1 MTDSSCTTE
10 IHQTIVDAIDAG
22 TSFAVILVL
31 KAEGSTPLKTGAK
44 ALVEASGRIWGTI
57 GGGAVEAEAQRRA
70 VQACQSGRPLVFDFH
85 MEGANRKDDTPICG
99 GIMRILVAPC
109 TGRHREAY
117 AQVAE
122 ALVRGQRGVLLTTV
136 RQDAQGE
143 VTLTW
148 QAEADLTTC
157 QGLSDAGCLQ
167 SCLTK
172 ETPHLFSD
180 SEGMT
185 ETLVEPIIPRPRL
198 LIAGGGH
205 VGQALARQAVLVEF
219 AVTVIDDRPEFTDSA
234 LYPPDVETQC
244 GDIPRQL
251 VDSPMTKD
259 SYVVIVTRGHQC
271 DAEALEACI
280 RRPAAYVGMIGSKR
294 KVGLIR
300 QSLVEAGQATE
311 EEFDRVHAPIG
322 LDIGSVTAAEIAT
335 SIVAQLIAVR
345 RQGAPL

>member
-1 MTDSSCTTE
+1 MTDSFCTTE
-10 IHQTIVDAIDAG
+10 IHRKIVDTIDTG
-22 TSFAVILVL
+22 TSFAVVLVL

-70 VQACQSGRPLVFDFH
+70 VQACASGRPLVFDFH
-85 MEGANRKDDTPICG
+85 MEGASRSDDTPICG
-99 GIMRILVAPC
+99 GAMRILVDPC
-109 TGRHREAY
+109 AARHRETY
-117 AQVAE
+117 VQVAE
-122 ALVRGQRGVLLTTV
+122 ALAQGQRGVLLTTV

-148 QAEADLTTC
+148 QAEAELTTC

-167 SCLTK
+167 TCLAK
-172 ETPHLFSD
+172 EVPCLFSD

-185 ETLVEPIIPRPRL
+185 ETLIEPVIPRPRL

-219 AVTVIDDRPEFTDSA
+219 AVTIIDDRPEFTDST
-234 LYPPDVETQC
+234 LYPPGVATQC
-244 GDIPRQL
+244 GDIPQQL
-251 VDSPMTKD
+251 ADSPMNKD
-259 SYVVIVTRGHQC
+259 TYIVIVTRGHQC

-280 RRPAAYVGMIGSKR
+280 RRPTAYVGMIGSKR

-300 QSLVEAGQATE
+300 QSLIESGLATD
-311 EEFDRVHAPIG
+311 EEFERVYAPIG
-322 LDIGSVTAAEIAT
+322 LDIGSVTAGEIAT

-345 RQGAPL
+345 RQGALR